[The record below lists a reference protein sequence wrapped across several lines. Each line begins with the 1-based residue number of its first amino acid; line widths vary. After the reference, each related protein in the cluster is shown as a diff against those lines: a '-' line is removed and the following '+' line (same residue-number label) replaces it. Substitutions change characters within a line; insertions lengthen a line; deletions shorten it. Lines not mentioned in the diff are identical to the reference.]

1 MFNKSADDRLS
12 SWASFRCQLATQ
24 PDPLQ
29 SIVDFWRPAPFIPY
43 NRMVNPHDPGN
54 WPTPWEIIVENK
66 YDDFTK
72 ALMIGWTLKFSSM
85 FRDSDIEIKTL
96 VDHDRARQYNI
107 VLVDNKRAIN
117 MRDDRP
123 IEVKEIP
130 GSYRLENSIRLEIPR

>member
-1 MFNKSADDRLS
+1 
-12 SWASFRCQLATQ
+12 
-24 PDPLQ
+24 
-29 SIVDFWRPAPFIPY
+29 
-43 NRMVNPHDPGN
+43 
-54 WPTPWEIIVENK
+54 
-66 YDDFTK
+66 
-72 ALMIGWTLKFSSM
+72 MIGWTLKFSSM